1 MKTIRHILTQI
12 ASFFDVEKREREADY
27 KYLEQSTSRADLE
40 RRMRELE
47 MRGKI

>member
-12 ASFFDVEKREREADY
+12 ANLFDVEKREREADY
-27 KYLEQSTSRADLE
+27 RYLEQSTSRADLE

-47 MRGKI
+47 FKGRI